1 MSRQAKLLL
10 VVGSVAY
17 FVGCSSE
24 GNRKIKLSSD
34 SDNATGVQTAS
45 SVLQVGPE
53 DQRNIAILFF
63 ENETGDANLDWLRRG
78 LTEMLTTDLTQ
89 SRDLNVVTVQRLQ
102 ELLARQ
108 VEEVP
113 NNIDVSLA
121 IKVARDAEIESILTG
136 RIYTEGGELFIEVEL
151 RDAKTGKLLR
161 RESVNSSGMEQIF
174 SMVNDLS
181 RRVRTSLRGDLVAET
196 EREFQL
202 TDMTKSLEAY
212 RCYSEAL
219 ENSEKFLLAEAEKCL
234 KDAVKSDS
242 TFAAAYLQLAILK
255 FKQHNVEEAVQSMEK
270 ARLYAHKLSEVDQI
284 RLKLMESKHGDDVE
298 SYLAALEEFLS
309 YTPYDSETRMQL
321 AGTYLELKQYDKA
334 LEEYEA
340 VLELDPKRKLAHNQL
355 GYVYAYRG
363 DFATALK
370 HIDKYAEA
378 SPGEPNPH
386 DSRGQILIMAG
397 RLQEAITH
405 FETALSIRPDFHY
418 SAENL
423 VNVYGEVGALK
434 DGLANSDLV
443 IKLAQ
448 NDRAKGNAYTNR
460 ARLLWR
466 FGKIEEAENEIKRA
480 QDLQPRSIYPMLVAR
495 EMYLS
500 ESDTVAANEL
510 SWSFFEKHLEAVTSR
525 EWSDDEIAGFL
536 VFSMEARLPQSQVI
550 PMLENL
556 MQSETQAYRKELY
569 RYFLAI
575 SHLREGSSEKAREF
589 FEDNGAKYLQLLVAL
604 PNRGWNSANWKYVSE
619 SIDLEPRDMA
629 PDYTFCTQMLEAAKK
644 AGRKDIEVIAR
655 YIFAQSYGKHD
666 KKDRM
671 AAEYKGLGTPL
682 EEDWRVIGPFQNR
695 SGFDGVF
702 EPESE
707 LDFTRDYST
716 MDGDRMWQP
725 AVDGSYDG
733 YVNLRKIFGRSSW
746 AVAYA
751 AVAVHSPDD
760 RVVQLR
766 IGTDESFKLW
776 LNGDLVS
783 QAYRQYDAPL
793 DNDIVKVMLRPGD
806 NHLLLKVTNSIREWG
821 FYLRVTDG
829 NGDGF
834 EDILFHPP
842 GEVVEQ
848 EVVMK

>member
-10 VVGSVAY
+10 VIGSVAY

-24 GNRKIKLSSD
+24 GNRKIKLSSN
-34 SDNATGVQTAS
+34 SDNPTGVQTAS

-136 RIYTEGGELFIEVEL
+136 RIYTEGSELFIEVEL
-151 RDAKTGKLLR
+151 RDARTGKLLR
-161 RESVNSSGMEQIF
+161 RESVNSPGMEQIF

-212 RCYSEAL
+212 RCYSQAL

-234 KDAVKSDS
+234 KDAIKSDS

-255 FKQHNVEEAVQSMEK
+255 FKQHNVEEAMQSMEK

-284 RLKLMESKHGDDVE
+284 RLKLMESKHGNDVE

-378 SPGEPNPH
+378 SP
-386 DSRGQILIMAG
+386 
-397 RLQEAITH
+397 
-405 FETALSIRPDFHY
+405 
-418 SAENL
+418 
-423 VNVYGEVGALK
+423 
-434 DGLANSDLV
+434 
-443 IKLAQ
+443 
-448 NDRAKGNAYTNR
+448 
-460 ARLLWR
+460 
-466 FGKIEEAENEIKRA
+466 
-480 QDLQPRSIYPMLVAR
+480 
-495 EMYLS
+495 
-500 ESDTVAANEL
+500 
-510 SWSFFEKHLEAVTSR
+510 
-525 EWSDDEIAGFL
+525 
-536 VFSMEARLPQSQVI
+536 
-550 PMLENL
+550 
-556 MQSETQAYRKELY
+556 
-569 RYFLAI
+569 
-575 SHLREGSSEKAREF
+575 
-589 FEDNGAKYLQLLVAL
+589 
-604 PNRGWNSANWKYVSE
+604 
-619 SIDLEPRDMA
+619 
-629 PDYTFCTQMLEAAKK
+629 
-644 AGRKDIEVIAR
+644 
-655 YIFAQSYGKHD
+655 
-666 KKDRM
+666 
-671 AAEYKGLGTPL
+671 
-682 EEDWRVIGPFQNR
+682 
-695 SGFDGVF
+695 
-702 EPESE
+702 
-707 LDFTRDYST
+707 
-716 MDGDRMWQP
+716 
-725 AVDGSYDG
+725 
-733 YVNLRKIFGRSSW
+733 
-746 AVAYA
+746 
-751 AVAVHSPDD
+751 
-760 RVVQLR
+760 
-766 IGTDESFKLW
+766 
-776 LNGDLVS
+776 
-783 QAYRQYDAPL
+783 
-793 DNDIVKVMLRPGD
+793 
-806 NHLLLKVTNSIREWG
+806 
-821 FYLRVTDG
+821 
-829 NGDGF
+829 
-834 EDILFHPP
+834 
-842 GEVVEQ
+842 
-848 EVVMK
+848 